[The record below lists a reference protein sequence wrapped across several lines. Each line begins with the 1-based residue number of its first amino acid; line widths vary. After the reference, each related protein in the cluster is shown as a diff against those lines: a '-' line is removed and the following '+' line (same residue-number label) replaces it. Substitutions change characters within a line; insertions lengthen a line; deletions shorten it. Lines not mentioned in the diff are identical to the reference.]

1 MKNDTENNGNLRLR
15 ASECN
20 GIRTHNHESRK
31 RALIHLDKLASLGE
45 RWSVPLETKC
55 LWVRIP
61 FSPLNFRYCACF
73 KKGVPWH
80 SANCKVKIHAKTRT
94 WHDNTQLVALEFSK
108 VILGTRLGGE
118 LSKSKEYKYKN
129 QNGGV
134 YLLILS
140 FPAFSQ
146 RLEPLILV

>member
-1 MKNDTENNGNLRLR
+1 M
-15 ASECN
+15 
-20 GIRTHNHESRK
+20 I
-31 RALIHLDKLASLGE
+31 
-45 RWSVPLETKC
+45 
-55 LWVRIP
+55 
-61 FSPLNFRYCACF
+61 
-73 KKGVPWH
+73 
-80 SANCKVKIHAKTRT
+80 
-94 WHDNTQLVALEFSK
+94 TQSVALEFSK

-146 RLEPLILV
+146 RLELLILI